1 MAFISLIKKLGNL
14 AQGPGEL
21 AHCRF
26 LFSFWCRHLWKQ
38 VEGGRVSVRENEQT
52 HTLLRSM
59 ETSAPCD
66 IREFPLWHE
75 VSCAAGRDLASL
87 GDSRLQGDLSE
98 PTLLPPS
105 PSSAPRL

>member
-14 AQGPGEL
+14 AQGPRDL
-21 AHCRF
+21 AHCWF
-26 LFSFWCRHLWKQ
+26 LLSFWCRRLWKQ
-38 VEGGRVSVRENEQT
+38 VEGGRGGVRENEQT
-52 HTLLRSM
+52 HLLPRSM
-59 ETSAPCD
+59 ETSAPRD
-66 IREFPLWHE
+66 VREFPLWHE

-105 PSSAPRL
+105 PSSAPHL